1 MKIEE
6 KIKKAIPKSNLTK
19 NETDALKQLSQ
30 RDDIIIT
37 KADKGGEV
45 VIIDNNSITQI
56 SIRKYH
62 MTQQNPIEI
71 KWIIQ

>member
-45 VIIDNNSITQI
+45 VIIDNNSLTQI

-62 MTQQNPIEI
+62 MTQQNPTEI
-71 KWIIQ
+71 K

>member
-37 KADKGGEV
+37 KAGKGGEV

-71 KWIIQ
+71 K

>member
-30 RDDIIIT
+30 RDDIIIP

-71 KWIIQ
+71 K

>member
-19 NETDALKQLSQ
+19 IETDALKQLSQ

-71 KWIIQ
+71 K

>member
-71 KWIIQ
+71 K

>member
-37 KADKGGEV
+37 KADKGGDV

-71 KWIIQ
+71 K